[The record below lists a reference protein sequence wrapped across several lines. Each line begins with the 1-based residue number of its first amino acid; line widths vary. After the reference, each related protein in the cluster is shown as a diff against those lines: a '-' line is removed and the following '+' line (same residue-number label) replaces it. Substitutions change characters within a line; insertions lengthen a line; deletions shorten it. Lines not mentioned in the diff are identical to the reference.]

1 MRCLPFFTS
10 TRGVR
15 DALNQHPQ
23 PPKGSNM
30 TKTLALAAVL
40 TAFAASS
47 FAQPAATA
55 SAPAVAASGAVA
67 KKHDGKAH
75 KHEVPARAASAAASK

>member
-1 MRCLPFFTS
+1 MS
-10 TRGVR
+10 
-15 DALNQHPQ
+15 
-23 PPKGSNM
+23 K
-30 TKTLALAAVL
+30 KTIALAAVL

-55 SAPAVAASGAVA
+55 SAPAAAASGAHHGH

-75 KHEVPARAASAAASK
+75 KQEVPTQAASGATKSK